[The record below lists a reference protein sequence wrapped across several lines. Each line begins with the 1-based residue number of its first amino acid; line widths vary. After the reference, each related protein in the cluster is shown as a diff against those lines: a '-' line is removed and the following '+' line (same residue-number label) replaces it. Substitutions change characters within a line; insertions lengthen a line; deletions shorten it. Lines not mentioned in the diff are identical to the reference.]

1 MTMRMPSVA
10 SSVAF
15 CLGAAF
21 SIAIVLTTAGCASA
35 TKTYGADGQPVIGLN
50 CSGNARSWDACLA
63 RAGEEC
69 GTSGYTI
76 LGQTGEQSA
85 VANGGYGSYFES
97 STHKRT
103 MVIACNAPV
112 AR

>member
-1 MTMRMPSVA
+1 MTLRTPSPA
-10 SSVAF
+10 S
-15 CLGAAF
+15 CLGAAL
-21 SIAIVLTTAGCASA
+21 SVAIIVATAGCASA
-35 TKTYGADGQPVIGLN
+35 TKTYGSDGRPVIGIN
-50 CSGNARSWDACLA
+50 CSGSARSWDACLT

-76 LGQTGEQSA
+76 IGQGGEQSQ